1 MAWISNQI
9 ELFYVGAMA
18 CPSANSDAGVA
29 IRYS

>member
-1 MAWISNQI
+1 MALSNQI
-9 ELFYVGAMA
+9 ALFYVGAMA